1 MDFLIATHNNKK
13 KNELQRILAPLGIS
27 VFTADEKN
35 IVLREVEETG
45 ETFEENAMLKA
56 VSGCEDSGM
65 PCVADDSGLCVD
77 ALDGA
82 PGIYSA
88 RFGGEHGNDE
98 KNNEKLLNLLKD
110 VPPEK
115 RTARFVSCV
124 CCVFPDGRHLT
135 VRGEVEGLIGYEP
148 KGTNGF
154 GYDPLFVV
162 GDRTFAERTN
172 EEKDELSHRGNALRK
187 LADELQDYL
196 DYKEINEFI
205 KSYGTNRNGVIY
217 FEYQNALKLVGLCKK
232 ENLPILGVDSF
243 KVFDDKIQPF
253 MEYSCDTSNGSFN
266 YDYIS
271 DFISSKKDLGLVFEI
286 ELDR

>member
-13 KNELQRILAPLGIS
+13 KNELQRILAPLGVS

-35 IVLREVEETG
+35 INLREVEETG

-77 ALDGA
+77 ALDGT

-98 KNNEKLLNLLKD
+98 KNNEKLLDLLKD
-110 VPPEK
+110 VPEEK

-124 CCVFPDGRHLT
+124 CCVFPDGRQLT
-135 VRGEVEGLIGYEP
+135 VRGTVEGVIGYEQ
-148 KGTNGF
+148 KGSNGF

-162 GDRTFAERTN
+162 GERTFAERSD

-187 LADELQDYL
+187 LVNQLPRYL
-196 DYKEINEFI
+196 DADLNDFI
-205 KSYGTNRNGVIY
+205 LKHGKKRYGIMYFGFEDTLELLALCQKTNT
-217 FEYQNALKLVGLCKK
+217 E
-232 ENLPILGVDSF
+232 ILGVDAF
-243 KVFDDKIQPF
+243 KLSDGDLIQPF
-253 MEYSCDTSNGSFN
+253 SEHSFDFSSDSYN
-266 YDYIS
+266 YTWII
-271 DFISSKKDLGLVFEI
+271 DFVSSKKDLGLVFEVVMN
-286 ELDR
+286 